1 MTPFTTKCIVTNLYL
16 ASTTTL
22 CEPSCFKLTSS
33 PTTQLSSWQMWWQ
46 KQMHWSQPTWQTNSL
61 QAPQNQQLKNKSI
74 GWDTEIKLCREPATC
89 HWCSDQKGLHPWK
102 QCLARG
108 KTCSECGIMTT
119 SAGCAWQMENHSND
133 EDLLPHPINAP
144 ELPTT
149 SPATGETIENVMKP
163 YTTSN
168 SARMDPQTLH
178 PTLMTPWAHRYNC
191 QSHSTSCI
199 RRLWSTCAFY
209 H

>member
-46 KQMHWSQPTWQTNSL
+46 KQTHWSQPTWQTNSL

-102 QCLARG
+102 QCPARG
-108 KTCSECGIMTT
+108 KTCSECGIDDHFSRVCLANGEPQQRRGSPPPPHQRTRT
-119 SAGCAWQMENHSND
+119 PNYQPGNWGND
-133 EDLLPHPINAP
+133 WKCDEALYHLQLSKDG
-144 ELPTT
+144 PTDFASYPDDT
-149 SPATGETIENVMKP
+149 LG
-163 YTTSN
+163 
-168 SARMDPQTLH
+168 PQVQLSKSLYLLH
-178 PTLMTPWAHRYNC
+178 P
-191 QSHSTSCI
+191 
-199 RRLWSTCAFY
+199 
-209 H
+209 